1 VTVQDIIDAVSA
13 QSKGK
18 SAGPN
23 GIFMESF
30 IYACPELWIHLSLF
44 FTACIRHC
52 FLPTSFMD
60 VIITPLVKNK
70 GGNLTDV
77 NNYRAI
83 ALSNV
88 DTKIFERLLVSKTNE
103 RKSEGDKYQFGF
115 KSGHSTSMC
124 AGAVKKVINYYTSN
138 GSHVFACFVDL
149 TKAFDRLNYWILF
162 SQLLSDGMDV
172 NLVKLLAYWYAN
184 QNVAVRWQNTISESF
199 RVSNGT
205 KQGGVL
211 SPFFFNRYIME
222 LLRDVSLSNAG
233 CIIGNMP
240 TNIFAYADDIV
251 LLTPSWYAMQQLLT
265 VLDKYCDMLHLCC
278 NIKKSV
284 CMVFDP
290 KDKSKV
296 VCDNFP
302 CFMLNGK
309 PLQFVSEFL
318 YLGHVISR
326 SLSDDRDIQ
335 REIRNMYIRTNTL
348 IRRFGKCSKKVKIR
362 LFRSYCVCL
371 YGTALW
377 KTYTCSSIRKFRSC
391 YHKCMKM
398 FFGYHRMCSVTAILL
413 ELQLSSFDTLLHN
426 YRYSFH
432 MQWKSSDNAVVKH
445 FISIGL

>member
-1 VTVQDIIDAVSA
+1 
-13 QSKGK
+13 
-18 SAGPN
+18 
-23 GIFMESF
+23 M
-30 IYACPELWIHLSLF
+30 
-44 FTACIRHC
+44 
-52 FLPTSFMD
+52 
-60 VIITPLVKNK
+60 
-70 GGNLTDV
+70 
-77 NNYRAI
+77 
-83 ALSNV
+83 
-88 DTKIFERLLVSKTNE
+88 
-103 RKSEGDKYQFGF
+103 
-115 KSGHSTSMC
+115 
-124 AGAVKKVINYYTSN
+124 
-138 GSHVFACFVDL
+138 
-149 TKAFDRLNYWILF
+149 
-162 SQLLSDGMDV
+162 
-172 NLVKLLAYWYAN
+172 KLLAYWYAN
-184 QNVAVRWQNTISESF
+184 QSVAVRWQNTISESF

-371 YGTALW
+371 YGTARW